1 MLALTFPSFVSH
13 HEAPRADAA
22 AGTQHMSS
30 AMALTVEALTAD
42 AAALHH
48 SDWQSLAD
56 RAIEPNVFLG
66 PGFALAAARHL
77 AKRAPKFLFVWDERV
92 SPRRLVGLCPIA
104 AARGLDALLPRRL
117 WIHEQAPLGTPLLDK
132 DRAAD
137 ALAAILAYGRE
148 HLAGG
153 LMFPM
158 LPQDGAVAQLLT
170 TAATAEGRAQQIFG
184 AHQRAMLSA
193 NHDPQNHMQ
202 QVISAHRRRN
212 LKRARR
218 LLEAQGALTAE
229 IARDGMELKA
239 ATAAFLALESRG
251 WKGRRG
257 TAFLQ
262 TPARAAFV
270 QESLDALAASGKY
283 FIVSLVLA
291 GKPIAIGLVLRSG
304 DRAFWWKVAYD
315 EAYAT
320 HSPGVHL
327 ALELTSVLL
336 QDHGIALTDSCAR
349 ADHPMV
355 DHLWPERMAIGDLYV
370 AFGAKDAAKFAA
382 LAGRETLY
390 RSLRGQLKEAV
401 AALRRL
407 KDKRRRPTA

>member
-1 MLALTFPSFVSH
+1 MLALTFPPFVSH
-13 HEAPRADAA
+13 REAPKADAA

-42 AAALHH
+42 AAALHQP
-48 SDWQSLAD
+48 DWQSLAD
-56 RAIEPNVFLG
+56 RTIEPNVLLA

-77 AKRAPKFLFVWDERV
+77 AKRAPKFLFVWDERTTQ
-92 SPRRLVGLCPIA
+92 RRLIGLCPIA
-104 AARGLDALLPRRL
+104 EARGLDVLLPRRL

-132 DRAAD
+132 ECAAD
-137 ALAAILAYGRE
+137 ALSAILAYGRE
-148 HLAGG
+148 HLTGG
-153 LMFPM
+153 LMFSM
-158 LPQDGAVAQLLT
+158 LPQDGAVAKLLT
-170 TAATAEGRAQQIFG
+170 TAATADGRATQIFG
-184 AHQRAMLSA
+184 AHQRAILSA
-193 NHDPQNHMQ
+193 GHDPQNYTQ
-202 QVISAHRRRN
+202 QALTAHRRRN

-218 LLEAQGALTAE
+218 LLEAQGTLTVE
-229 IARDGMELKA
+229 IAHDGMELKA
-239 ATAAFLALESRG
+239 ATAAFLALESQG

-262 TPARAAFV
+262 TPARAAFA
-270 QESLDALAASGKY
+270 QESLDALAASGQY
-283 FIVSLVLA
+283 FVVSLVLA
-291 GKPIAIGLVLRSG
+291 GKPIATGLVLRSG

-327 ALELTSVLL
+327 ALELTSLL
-336 QDHGIALTDSCAR
+336 LKDHGIALTDSCAR

-355 DHLWPERMAIGDLYV
+355 DHLWPERMAIGDLFV
-370 AFGAKDAAKFAA
+370 AFDAKDAAKFAA
-382 LAGRETLY
+382 LARRETLY

-407 KDKRRRPTA
+407 KDKRRRATA

>member
-1 MLALTFPSFVSH
+1 VLALTFDPFMSCR
-13 HEAPRADAA
+13 EAPLVD

-42 AAALHH
+42 AAAQHQP
-48 SDWQSLAD
+48 DWQSLAD
-56 RAIEPNVFLG
+56 RAIEPNVFLA

-77 AKRAPKFLFVWDERV
+77 TKPAPTFLFVWDANAT
-92 SPRRLVGLCPIA
+92 PRRLVGLHPLA
-104 AARGLDALLPRRL
+104 AVRGLDALLPRRL

-132 DRAAD
+132 DCAAD
-137 ALAAILAYGRE
+137 ALAAIFAHGRK
-148 HLAGG
+148 HLASAAG

-158 LPQDGAVAQLLT
+158 LPQDGPVAKLLT
-170 TAATAEGRAQQIFG
+170 GAAAADSRPVHVFG

-193 NHDPQNHMQ
+193 GHDPQNYTQ
-202 QVISAHRRRN
+202 QALTAHRRRN

-218 LLEAQGALTAE
+218 LLEAQGALTVE
-229 IARDGMELKA
+229 IARDGVELKA
-239 ATAAFLALESRG
+239 ATAAFLALESQG

-270 QESLDALAASGKY
+270 QESLDALAVGGRY
-283 FIVSLVLA
+283 FVVSLVLA

-320 HSPGVHL
+320 YSPGVHL

-355 DHLWPERMAIGDLYV
+355 DHLWPERVAIGDLFV
-370 AFGAKDAAKFAA
+370 AFSAKDAVKFAS

-390 RSLRGQLKEAV
+390 RSLRGQLKEAA

-407 KDKRRRPTA
+407 KDKRHRATA